1 MTFTSVRRRLFGLLG
16 SEPLTVMV
24 LLALAAA
31 TFLEWYWPW
40 GLLFLFWVIVSLRT
54 HEAFLIER
62 VTRIR
67 NPILY
72 WAITGMWGGF
82 GLWTLFADLTWRF
95 A

>member
-1 MTFTSVRRRLFGLLG
+1 MTFTKACRRLVGILG
-16 SEPLTVMV
+16 SKPLTAMV
-24 LLALAAA
+24 LLALATA
-31 TFLEWYWPW
+31 TYLDWYWPW
-40 GLLFLFWVIVSLRT
+40 GLLFLYWVIVSLRA

-82 GLWTLFADLTWRF
+82 GLWTLYADLAWRL